1 VAVLAEGFGDDS
13 LAEHDKCRK
22 SGQNDQCGADQV
34 PGISKDLTHR
44 QGCQQYNDQT
54 VFYSKIARFLVVNFN
69 RGGFGGAGELGE
81 ITQGGG
87 KTGVF
92 RSGREQPRDQ
102 PCEFVTNLH
111 GLAIQSFGRVRDE
124 DRPVAL

>member
-22 SGQNDQCGADQV
+22 SGQNDQCGANQV

-44 QGCQQYNDQT
+44 QGCQQYNYQT
-54 VFYSKIARFLVVNFN
+54 VLYSKIARFLVVNFN

-87 KTGVF
+87 K
-92 RSGREQPRDQ
+92 REYLEQ
-102 PCEFVTNLH
+102 
-111 GLAIQSFGRVRDE
+111 FGRRYE
-124 DRPVAL
+124 GAAHSAGGRIL